1 MSQNAGVLTIHS
13 PIGMLRL
20 NANDDTLTAIEF
32 VETDAALHPEST
44 TNPILKET
52 QNQLNEYFNGQR
64 KIFGL
69 PLQPAGTAF
78 QKEVWNELSNI
89 EYGST
94 ITYSTLAKRLGDANK
109 VRAVGRANGQNPLPI
124 INPCHR
130 VIGTNNKLTGYAGG
144 IERKRWLLQHEGVLL
159 L

>member
-32 VETDAALHPEST
+32 VETDAALHPEVIS
-44 TNPILKET
+44 NPVLEEAQI
-52 QNQLNEYFNGQR
+52 QLNEYFNGQR
-64 KIFGL
+64 KTFDL

-78 QKEVWNELSNI
+78 QKEVWNELANI
-89 EYGST
+89 GYGST
-94 ITYSTLAKRLGDANK
+94 IPYTALAKRLGDAKK

-124 INPCHR
+124 IIPCHR
-130 VIGTNNKLTGYAGG
+130 VVGSDNKLTGYSGG
-144 IERKRWLLQHEGVLL
+144 IERKKWLLRHEGALL